1 MLVLGLFYDLFLG
14 RYMACLGA
22 IMWVVLWA
30 YYMLHLGLRIKG
42 VIA

>member
-1 MLVLGLFYDLFLG
+1 MDWFRG
-14 RYMACLGA
+14 RYMTCLGA

-30 YYMLHLGLRIKG
+30 YYMLHLALRIKS